1 MKVLWFQE
9 DASPL
14 LPIDAVYVYD
24 KEEENIGTGHDP
36 DPDKN
41 FGSGEK
47 YIPF

>member
-14 LPIDAVYVYD
+14 LSIDAVYIYD
-24 KEEENIGTGHDP
+24 KEEENTGTGHDP

-41 FGSGEK
+41 SGSGEK